1 MSTALWMLLLAV
13 TWSSVGLI
21 VALFLGRIL
30 RGPSRVHEDVIN
42 RLIC

>member
-1 MSTALWMLLLAV
+1 MNTAWWLLLLAV
-13 TWSSVGLI
+13 TWSSFGLI

-30 RGPSRVHEDVIN
+30 RDTSSISEEAIN